1 MVQRNRAAG
10 WQHAKLSG
18 HKNEDLVK
26 LHLDESKDF
35 QENFLSRVDRAG
47 TQITHTSIGGLH
59 ETNVPS
65 VNGRKTK
72 SKTDLKVFLH
82 TGQVVNVSIKKSLG
96 GQVYFVRAGLF
107 IDTFEKQFD
116 MKIPDRVQ
124 RAIKLF
130 WAAADDAV
138 PILEEF
144 GDRSDNKSYQLQLRH
159 KSLNATTLKAYDAA
173 LYQELLGWFADNAY
187 KITKLA
193 FSMGAA
199 CRETDW
205 SDFVWYINLLGEND
219 TDDIFP
225 IEDICL
231 AAQAAAQG
239 ETYYGTSYGGTTIQ
253 LPFGFVQWHQGQLQ
267 FHHDYHKLKNLLQ
280 SYGLRCCDRPIQ

>member
-1 MVQRNRAAG
+1 MEHRDRATG

-26 LHLDESKDF
+26 NLLDENIDF
-35 QENFLSRVDRAG
+35 QRSFLCRVNRANAR
-47 TQITHTSIGGLH
+47 ITDTSIGGLH

-72 SKTDLKVFLH
+72 SKTDLKVFLD
-82 TGQVVNVSIKKSLG
+82 TNEVLNVSLMKSLG

-107 IDTFEKQFD
+107 IDTFEKQFGV
-116 MKIPDRVQ
+116 KIPVDVH
-124 RAIKLF
+124 RAINLF

-138 PILEEF
+138 SIIEEY
-144 GDRSDNKSYQLQLRH
+144 GDRSIPKNYDLQLRH
-159 KSLNATTLKAYDAA
+159 KSLNATTLRAYDEH
-173 LYQELLGWFADNAY
+173 LYDVLLSWFTDNAY
-187 KITKLA
+187 ELAKLS
-193 FSMGAA
+193 FSMGAV
-199 CRETDW
+199 RDRSEW

-219 TDDIFP
+219 TDNIFF
-225 IEDICL
+225 IEDVCN
-231 AAQAAAQG
+231 AVQKVAHE

-267 FHHDYHKLKNLLQ
+267 FHHDYDKICDLLK
-280 SYGLRCCDRPIQ
+280 